1 MNGYYKWL
9 LWIAYIVGDIKNQNN
24 EEITM
29 MKQFF
34 SEIMN
39 EGMVKKI
46 WKIALGGKA

>member
-1 MNGYYKWL
+1 
-9 LWIAYIVGDIKNQNN
+9 
-24 EEITM
+24 M

-39 EGMVKKI
+39 EEMVKKI

>member
-1 MNGYYKWL
+1 
-9 LWIAYIVGDIKNQNN
+9 
-24 EEITM
+24 

-39 EGMVKKI
+39 EEMVKKI